1 MIIVAIVV
9 GEVRKLTTQYKQQE
23 LEVQFR
29 ELGNSASKQVLYK
42 YQAFFLIYNIVRLL
56 LSLIGFNLGQA
67 LLPTILIM
75 VVTFLYLLCIKFMSP
90 YLNPVHSK
98 ILIVLN
104 SVIFIQSGC
113 ILLNTISI
121 LS

>member
-1 MIIVAIVV
+1 M
-9 GEVRKLTTQYKQQE
+9 RKVTTQFKEQD
-23 LEVQFR
+23 LKVQFR
-29 ELGNSASKQVLYK
+29 ELADSARKQVVYK
-42 YQAFFLIYNIVRLL
+42 YQALFLVYNIVCLL
-56 LSLIGFNLGQA
+56 MSLVGFNLGQV

-75 VVTFLYLLCIKFMSP
+75 VVTFLYLLSIKFMSP

-98 ILIVLN
+98 ILIVSN

-113 ILLNTISI
+113 ILLNNISI